1 MLTSSSM
8 NSIQRELIVLRKE
21 CTPTNAQQ
29 EYATGE
35 RCTGYSIR
43 RKPSK
48 ETPSLREALP
58 QTTRDFSRSGLCDL
72 NTYKAPW
79 VNSEQETWLAN
90 GSEQNARYITQ
101 TTNFLFSHTHMRFID
116 NVSCSQAGIELL
128 IFLPPTPKHGLASS
142 SHLLDPKTS
151 ELGSAY
157 CQAEP
162 V

>member
-58 QTTRDFSRSGLCDL
+58 QTTRVFDL

-101 TTNFLFSHTHMRFID
+101 TTNFLFSHTHMHFID